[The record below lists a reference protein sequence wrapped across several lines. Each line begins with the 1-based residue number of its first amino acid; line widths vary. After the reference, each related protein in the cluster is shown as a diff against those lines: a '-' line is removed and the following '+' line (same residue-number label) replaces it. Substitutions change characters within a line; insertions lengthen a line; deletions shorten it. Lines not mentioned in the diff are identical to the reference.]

1 MVSSP
6 PWISTVM
13 PTPGNSLNYP
23 IAILL
28 PRGPGCPLWTPGPA
42 VLTVPSLNHS
52 PCVGTCS
59 VGSRRFYDVYWRA
72 FCGQTW
78 PWPPLAILSPV
89 ALFLSLGSPET
100 HRETGTPVLVADM
113 GGDARKPGEEGG
125 ESEVGRE
132 QSQQSG
138 SSVGNWS
145 SVPWGGPL
153 RTCVGSSSEKGRM
166 GAFIQWLPLPLPPT
180 SARLSDASGG

>member
-28 PRGPGCPLWTPGPA
+28 PREAGCPLWTPGPP

-78 PWPPLAILSPV
+78 PWPPLAILSHV
-89 ALFLSLGSPET
+89 VLFLSLGSPET
-100 HRETGTPVLVADM
+100 HRETGTPVIWEAM
-113 GGDARKPGEEGG
+113 PGSPGRKGG
-125 ESEVGRE
+125 E
-132 QSQQSG
+132 
-138 SSVGNWS
+138 
-145 SVPWGGPL
+145 
-153 RTCVGSSSEKGRM
+153 
-166 GAFIQWLPLPLPPT
+166 
-180 SARLSDASGG
+180 